1 MGFNLHTKDQLLEA
15 WKQGMEEVA
24 CQRFHAQV
32 AKALF
37 YTKKENDVI
46 TKNSNIRQ
54 KLVLKIICTNRC
66 SRGRIH
72 GRLG

>member
-46 TKNSNIRQ
+46 TK
-54 KLVLKIICTNRC
+54 KLKHKAKTCTQNN
-66 SRGRIH
+66 
-72 GRLG
+72 LYK